1 MNSTPLAMNTGDHER
16 WLLQNMGQIRAESF
30 VYSSLIDVLE
40 FDYYNIV
47 MQDNSVINLID
58 MEIAKPKRKLNYSVG
73 AVYGILII
81 LMVGVISLTN
91 LIVSQWEI
99 SRVLVQLT
107 LYLCVGLIAGYVYR
121 FHYITFRY
129 TLTDQIFAIERIA
142 GNDQKTIASIFL
154 EDICDI
160 GSTRTGF
167 KRRSRIINTSVIS
180 KQKSIWVTIA
190 ESDMRLIC
198 YRVNLS
204 QEFLNKLL
212 SQWQIAKAQKET

>member
-1 MNSTPLAMNTGDHER
+1 MNTGDHER
-16 WLLQNMGQIRAESF
+16 WLLQNMEQIRAESF

-47 MQDNSVINLID
+47 MQENSVINLID

-160 GSTRTGF
+160 DSTRTGL
-167 KRRSRIINTSVIS
+167 KRRSRIINASVSS
-180 KQKSIWVTIA
+180 KQNTIWITAVELGT
-190 ESDMRLIC
+190 RLIC

-204 QEFLNKLL
+204 QEFFNKLL